1 MNDIQF
7 VWSLCQYYYKQKSIV
22 SNAIFFWE
30 IDLQHFNVDQ
40 EGSNKISRGLAS
52 LIRDD
57 NFTCTHMPAFLW
69 WIRTNATLYTLNSW
83 RNLVAPRL
91 EDAIN
96 CQHDLIYDKVT
107 HPNSQFSKAFKEWAE
122 TEFYY
127 DINKYNYYRLNYK
140 STRWRVHL
148 INSECLL
155 SPANDYISSN
165 FFGMS
170 LASFLDFDEE
180 NQAERFNQQAG
191 ADLDDLLPLR
201 DWFVYAAELLKKIS
215 EFLNNNEKAYPTNEY
230 ELVQIIDLCGKN
242 NYYGFPLTASNKLKE
257 HAKHIDF
264 TEQFYA
270 PLRQPEKIDFK
281 SNLNNEK
288 PSFNKISYYSQNV
301 NGDFKL
307 KISSQSGF
315 SKTLVPIKYTKDSLF
330 FGNVYEIPNWNDD
343 YSFQIYDQK
352 NQVVFCANRRWSTPA
367 LFIKTNENNFWKRI
381 RRSDISSCEI
391 TDKFR
396 FYPINPKDRP
406 VITPANEFNIEENN
420 DNSFKIQTN
429 REPSRRVTISSGD
442 YNWTLLFPVE
452 DEYDISTSIIPY
464 KINGTYN
471 NQNTPVFLLGENPKI
486 KINLNFK
493 KVINKN
499 FVEKKFEELSLKIK
513 YPDNNILEIKLND
526 QTYFTNK
533 IIQTEDNIHWHC
545 DFDLLFP
552 PMQINNN
559 EPKKISLSIAGNNQL
574 FWILPFNTIQSSQ
587 IINPQ
592 TNEILFNLENERG
605 VIDKSCYYKW
615 PNDFVPVNRENLIL
629 PITWQE
635 RNYLNCRTQ
644 LDFKFNG
651 LWYVDPMGNGK
662 NNLNVSELG
671 KFLIDN
677 HGDIRICT
685 TGADPF
691 FIISSN
697 DETLNLNLGHQNGMN
712 FINLHNDFFTTS
724 KDFINFLNNQ
734 HNYFFR
740 ITLNDN
746 ETEINSIEVSL
757 LPIIENFSASIN
769 NNLITCETKVTHAT
783 YSPEYLIKISQ
794 ENTQIS
800 ICNLDLLIN
809 GKIHKNK
816 SYFNQVDCRSL
827 YGNIDLTLIDRL
839 GNIISGPI
847 QLTKPQGNPDLI
859 NILDGNNLVNYKNL
873 NVPWLLN
880 ELNNLTLEQL
890 KPLNFTDLLN
900 GFNPGSAI
908 YDLLNLLAKNTLGW
922 PIITNFHNPSH
933 WNLKASLASAPNGV
947 AFIVLAC
954 GILIATYRRQT
965 KHHQLK
971 RDDLLA
977 WTTLCDSLVFNN
989 LPKQNCITE
998 LRKIIWLDDI

>member
-7 VWSLCQYYYKQKSIV
+7 VWSLCQYYYNQKSIA
-22 SNAIFFWE
+22 SNTIFFWE
-30 IDLQHFNVDQ
+30 IDLQNFNVDQ

-57 NFTCTHMPAFLW
+57 NFASTHMPAFLW

-127 DINKYNYYRLNYK
+127 HTNKYNYYRLNYY
-140 STRWRVHL
+140 SIRWRVHL

-165 FFGMS
+165 FFGMP

-180 NQAERFNQQAG
+180 SLVERFNQQAG
-191 ADLDDLLPLR
+191 AGLDDLLPLR
-201 DWFVYAAELLKKIS
+201 DWFVYAAGLLKKIS
-215 EFLNNNEKAYPTNEY
+215 EFLNNNEKPYPTNENA
-230 ELVQIIDLCGKN
+230 LVQIIDLCGKN

-264 TEQFYA
+264 TAQLNA
-270 PLRQPEKIDFK
+270 PLRQPEKIDFN
-281 SNLNNEK
+281 SYLNNEK
-288 PSFNKISYYSQNV
+288 PSFNKIIYNSKNV
-301 NGDFKL
+301 NGDFRL

-315 SKTLVPIKYTKDSLF
+315 TKTLTPIEHTANSLT
-330 FGNVYEIPNWNDD
+330 FGNLLEIPNWKDD
-343 YSFQIYDQK
+343 YSFQIYDQN
-352 NQVVFCANRRWSTPA
+352 NQVIFCANKRWSTPA
-367 LFIKTNENNFWKRI
+367 LFIKTNENNFWKRVG
-381 RRSDISSCEI
+381 RSNISSCEI
-391 TDKFR
+391 TDKLK
-396 FYPINPKDRP
+396 FYPTTPNDRAT
-406 VITPANEFNIEENN
+406 ITPANEFSIEETD
-420 DNSFKIQTN
+420 DNSFNIQTN

-442 YNWTLLFPVE
+442 YNWTVLFAVE
-452 DEYDISTSIIPY
+452 DEYDISTSIITY

-486 KINLNFK
+486 KINLSFK
-493 KVINKN
+493 TAINQN

-513 YPDNNILEIKLND
+513 YPDNDILEIKLND

-533 IIQTEDNIHWHC
+533 IIQTVDNINWNY

-559 EPKKISLSIAGNNQL
+559 EPKKISLSIAENNQL

-615 PNDFVPVNRENLIL
+615 PNDFVPINRENLIL

-662 NNLNVSELG
+662 NNLNISELG

-677 HGDIRICT
+677 HGVIRICT

-691 FIISSN
+691 LIISSN

-712 FINLHNDFFTTS
+712 FINLQNDFFTAS
-724 KDFINFLNNQ
+724 KDFIIFLNNQ
-734 HNYFFR
+734 QNSFFR

-757 LPIIENFSASIN
+757 LPIIENFSPSIN
-769 NNLITCETKVTHAT
+769 NNLINCETKVTHAV
-783 YSPEYLIKISQ
+783 YSPEYQIKISQ

-800 ICNLDLLIN
+800 IYNLVLSLN
-809 GKIHKNK
+809 GKIHRNK
-816 SYFNQVDCRSL
+816 SYFNEFDCSNL
-827 YGNIDLTLIDRL
+827 HGNIDLTLVDRS

-847 QLTKPQGNPDLI
+847 QLTKPQGIPDLI
-859 NILDGNNLVNYKNL
+859 CILDGNNLVNYTNL
-873 NVPWLLN
+873 NVQWLIN

-890 KPLNFTDLLN
+890 RQLNFTDLLKH
-900 GFNPGSAI
+900 FNPGSDI
-908 YDLLNLLAKNTLGW
+908 YDLLDLLAKNSFGW
-922 PIITNFHNPSH
+922 PIITNFHNPAH
-933 WNLKASLASAPNGV
+933 WNLQANVASAPNGC
-947 AFIVLAC
+947 AFIVLAS
-954 GILIATYRRQT
+954 GILITKYRNQT
-965 KHHQLK
+965 KHYQLE
-971 RDDLLA
+971 RNDLIA
-977 WTTLCDSLVFNN
+977 WRTLCDSLIFNN
-989 LPKQNCITE
+989 LTQKNYIAE
-998 LRKIIWLDDI
+998 LRKIIWLDNI